1 MRLKS
6 RLAFYAAFTALM
18 GCSGGDDAIRD
29 VRGNPNDFSGGQNP
43 VNDFS
48 SASTGDSSNSSGL
61 AANEVRITMEV
72 PGGVAPDA
80 ELTRRNLR
88 IVQPDRV
95 QVYTTNTSLQ
105 NLGAVPVSIRTDDN
119 GFSVIGFD
127 EGQPLRPDIIIEAS
141 YNNTVM
147 RAWQPTPTAM

>member
-6 RLAFYAAFTALM
+6 RLAFYAAFTALI
-18 GCSGGDDAIRD
+18 GCGGGDDAIRD
-29 VRGNPNDFSGGQNP
+29 VRGNPNDFAGGQNP

-48 SASTGDSSNSSGL
+48 SASTGDSSNSNGL

-105 NLGAVPVSIRTDDN
+105 NLGQFRYPCAPMTMALPLLALTEGSTSVPMS
-119 GFSVIGFD
+119 S
-127 EGQPLRPDIIIEAS
+127 LRPV
-141 YNNTVM
+141 T
-147 RAWQPTPTAM
+147 TTL